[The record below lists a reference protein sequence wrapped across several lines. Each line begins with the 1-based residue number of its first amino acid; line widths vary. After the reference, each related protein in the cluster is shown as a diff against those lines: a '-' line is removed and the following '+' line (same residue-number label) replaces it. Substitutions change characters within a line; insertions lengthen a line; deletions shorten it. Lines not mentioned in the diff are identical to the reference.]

1 MIRVSSFLL
10 LTLMK
15 SGTRDV
21 TPAEITVHLRV
32 DELLRICNQFSF
44 LCCSPSSWLCFSL
57 LQLTRDAKLQV
68 LTCHDSQ
75 RQPLLKQHKINTAV
89 NFYTVFTNALYK
101 VRQLLAHQCG
111 AWGIKTGMG
120 RRTCLRSHHRKQGHS
135 IEERLSSRTRS
146 CEREQISDTK
156 TTSSWQL

>member
-15 SGTRDV
+15 SGTRDIKA
-21 TPAEITVHLRV
+21 TEITVHLRV
-32 DELLRICNQFSF
+32 DELLRIHNQFSF
-44 LCCSPSSWLCFSL
+44 LSCSPSSGLCPSL
-57 LQLTRDAKLQV
+57 LQLTRDTKLQV
-68 LTCHDSQ
+68 LTCHESQ
-75 RQPLLKQHKINTAV
+75 RQPLLKQHTINTAV

-120 RRTCLRSHHRKQGHS
+120 RRTCLRSTALKK
-135 IEERLSSRTRS
+135 RLSSRTRS
-146 CEREQISDTK
+146 CE
-156 TTSSWQL
+156 